1 MVNPVVLVT
10 PGLIINGIVLSWV
23 SKIERQCE
31 CSRDW
36 RRDVIK
42 YVSIASLLQG
52 LAVVARLRIPPVVLM
67 IMALAGLVYFY
78 SILTYIPRL
87 ERECSCATEY
97 EWRDN
102 FIFWWTLVGLMISV
116 AALVFAGVV
125 VARR

>member
-10 PGLIINGIVLSWV
+10 PGLVVYGIVLSWIA
-23 SKIERQCE
+23 KIERQCE

-42 YVSIASLLQG
+42 YVSIASVVQA
-52 LAVVARLRIPPVVLM
+52 LAILGRIRIPPVVLM
-67 IMALAGLVYFY
+67 TMTLAGLVYLY
-78 SILTYIPRL
+78 SVLTYIPRL

-102 FIFWWTLVGLMISV
+102 FIFWWTLVGLV
-116 AALVFAGVV
+116 LAVVGTGFA

>member
-10 PGLIINGIVLSWV
+10 PGLIINGIVLSWI

-42 YVSIASLLQG
+42 YVSIAG
-52 LAVVARLRIPPVVLM
+52 LIQALAIAARIRIPPVVLM
-67 IMALAGLVYFY
+67 TVTLAGLVYLY
-78 SILTYIPRL
+78 SVLTYIPRL

-102 FIFWWTLVGLMISV
+102 FIFWWTLAGLV
-116 AALVFAGVV
+116 LGVAGVV
-125 VARR
+125 FAVARR

>member
-10 PGLIINGIVLSWV
+10 PGLIVYSIVLSWIA
-23 SKIERQCE
+23 KIERQCE

-42 YVSIASLLQG
+42 YVSIASVVQA
-52 LAVVARLRIPPVVLM
+52 LAILGRIRIPPVFAM
-67 IMALAGLVYFY
+67 IMMLAGLVYLY
-78 SILTYIPRL
+78 SVLTYIPRL

-102 FIFWWTLVGLMISV
+102 FIFWWTLVGLVLAVVGTGFMI
-116 AALVFAGVV
+116 
-125 VARR
+125 ARR

>member
-10 PGLIINGIVLSWV
+10 PGLIINGIVLSWI

-42 YVSIASLLQG
+42 YVSIAG
-52 LAVVARLRIPPVVLM
+52 LIQALAIAARIRIPPVVLM
-67 IMALAGLVYFY
+67 IMTLAGLVYLY
-78 SILTYIPRL
+78 SVLTYIPKL
-87 ERECSCATEY
+87 ERDCSCATEY

-102 FIFWWTLVGLMISV
+102 FIFWWTLVGLV
-116 AALVFAGVV
+116 LGVAGVV
-125 VARR
+125 FAVARR